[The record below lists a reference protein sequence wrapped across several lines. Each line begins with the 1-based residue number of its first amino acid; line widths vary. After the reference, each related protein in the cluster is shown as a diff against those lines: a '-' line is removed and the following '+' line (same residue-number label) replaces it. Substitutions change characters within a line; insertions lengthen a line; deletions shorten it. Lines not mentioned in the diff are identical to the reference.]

1 MTQTGAFGVT
11 RWILVSWAMGGLLIL
26 QGQAMYRGRS
36 EVTSLLAIS
45 DLSSHHAGNYSCV
58 AKNSVA
64 VVSVTGRLVVRGN
77 TQHFL
82 FACNTFCTC
91 TPSHQSNSC

>member
-1 MTQTGAFGVT
+1 M
-11 RWILVSWAMGGLLIL
+11 LVSWFRDGVALEAADTVRID
-26 QGQAMYRGRS
+26 
-36 EVTSLLAIS
+36 EVTSLLVIS
-45 DLSSHHAGNYSCV
+45 NLTSDHAGNYSCV

-91 TPSHQSNSC
+91 TPYNQSNSCC